1 MEKLKIA
8 NLPTRIEKLEKISN
22 ELDTN
27 LYVKRDDFT
36 GTEYSGNKIRKLEYA
51 LAEAVKTGCDTIIT
65 AGATQSNHCRATA
78 AACAKY
84 GLKCELVIRGEEP
97 EQIEGNLFL
106 DYVLGANV
114 NLIKP
119 EDSREDKMNEIS
131 ERIESAG
138 GKAYLIPVGASN
150 AVGSLGYLE
159 CFEEILK
166 QEKELGIIFDA
177 IVLSVGSGGTYAG
190 LWLGNYLNKSEKRIY
205 GISVSDSSEEFK
217 EQIIDIL
224 KNMDDMDAD
233 DDYLD
238 RNIIINDKYIGE
250 GYAKSTD
257 EELKFLVEV
266 AQNEGIIFDPC
277 YTGKAFKG
285 CYNEIKEGDLRTAKN
300 ILFIHTGGLMGW
312 TMEQR
317 NRVMEMLE
325 R

>member
-8 NLPTRIEKLEKISN
+8 NLPTRIEKLKKISS
-22 ELDTN
+22 ELGTN

-51 LAEAVKTGCDTIIT
+51 LAEAVRTGCDTIIT

-119 EDSREDKMNEIS
+119 EDSREEKMNEIS
-131 ERIESAG
+131 KRIENAG

-190 LWLGNYLNKSEKRIY
+190 LWLGNYLNKSEKLIY

-217 EQIIDIL
+217 EQITDIL
-224 KNMDDMDAD
+224 KNMDGMDAD
-233 DDYLD
+233 DDYLGK
-238 RNIIINDKYIGE
+238 NIIINDKYIGD
-250 GYAKSTD
+250 GYAESTD

-266 AQNEGIIFDPC
+266 AQSEGIIFDPC

-285 CYNEIKEGDLRTAKN
+285 CYNEIKEGDLKASKN

-312 TMEQR
+312 TLEQR

>member
-131 ERIESAG
+131 ERIESTG

-159 CFEEILK
+159 CFEEILN

-190 LWLGNYLNKSEKRIY
+190 LWLGNYLNKSEKLVY

-217 EQIIDIL
+217 EQITDIL
-224 KNMDDMDAD
+224 KNMDGMDAD
-233 DDYLD
+233 DDYLGK
-238 RNIIINDKYIGE
+238 NIVINDKYIGE

-266 AQNEGIIFDPC
+266 AQSEGIIFDPC